1 MTDVLV
7 TRVARD
13 AHVRLESAGL
23 ACEDGKCFEL
33 HRVRWAESLLSEDGR
48 REICRFVAPDAES
61 VRMAL
66 RKLDGEI
73 SSVWAGTT
81 YDAGSAAHPNIV
93 IERDLASPLPADP
106 ATALAML
113 RAESLDAHGVEL
125 ATAMISLDR
134 LHVVCAGE
142 APSAEAARLAR
153 EHGRDRH
160 TRIWRCR
167 RVIPS

>member
-13 AHVRLESAGL
+13 EHVRLESAGL

-73 SSVWAGTT
+73 SSVWA
-81 YDAGSAAHPNIV
+81 SVRPRI
-93 IERDLASPLPADP
+93 
-106 ATALAML
+106 
-113 RAESLDAHGVEL
+113 
-125 ATAMISLDR
+125 
-134 LHVVCAGE
+134 
-142 APSAEAARLAR
+142 
-153 EHGRDRH
+153 H
-160 TRIWRCR
+160 TRIIDGLMITRMSFRSMVLKRSSSAVPGVTSQW
-167 RVIPS
+167 